1 MFFSRPCQHAIRAL
15 VYLAT
20 CQGEVPCNV
29 QEIAAAENL
38 PAPALAAVL
47 QNLGRA
53 GLIKS
58 HKGPKGG
65 FALARSP
72 SDMTLYQIMEAIDK
86 THNLF
91 ECVLGFEQCS
101 AEMACPVHDS
111 LTAIREQL
119 TTCLQAVTVAD
130 MAAVVTRKRKFP
142 SS

>member
-20 CQGEVPCNV
+20 CQGEAPRNV

-47 QNLGRA
+47 QNLSRA
-53 GLIKS
+53 GLIRS
-58 HKGPKGG
+58 HKGPRGG

-72 SDMTLYQIMEAIDK
+72 ADMTLYQIMEVVDK

-91 ECVLGFEQCS
+91 ECVLGFEACS
-101 AEMACPVHDS
+101 AETACPVHDS
-111 LTAIREQL
+111 LMDIREQL
-119 TTCLQAVTVAD
+119 RTCLQAVTVAD
-130 MAAVVTRKRKFP
+130 MAAVVVRKRTSP